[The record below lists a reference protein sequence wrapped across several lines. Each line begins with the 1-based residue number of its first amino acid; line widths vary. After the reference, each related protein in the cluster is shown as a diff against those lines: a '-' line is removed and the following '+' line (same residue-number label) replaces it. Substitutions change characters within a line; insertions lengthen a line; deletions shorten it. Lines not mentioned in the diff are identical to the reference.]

1 MILETIL
8 GVTAFFTLMAIMLC
22 VSTKDKIADLE
33 KQIVVLGIR
42 LEETRFILDSQKQD
56 SHLPTVKTKGS
67 CGDDC
72 GCH

>member
-33 KQIVVLGIR
+33 KHLIS
-42 LEETRFILDSQKQD
+42 LESRLDSHKHD
-56 SHLPTVKTKGS
+56 SHLPTVKDKNS